1 MNQHI
6 WKVVGISRVA
16 QIVSEKV
23 ELGVILPTA
32 IAMKLRVT
40 VMEIL
45 KAGSGVK
52 QGPFSLQQVAPLNE
66 FTPFGYN
73 SRCCQASINTAIDF
87 FQNLVYLALVYAV
100 METTQGGTAVLMVI
114 YRHAKHHNE

>member
-1 MNQHI
+1 MCAKLNGMNQHI

-52 QGPFSLQQVAPLNE
+52 QGQFLLHQVAP
-66 FTPFGYN
+66 
-73 SRCCQASINTAIDF
+73 S
-87 FQNLVYLALVYAV
+87 
-100 METTQGGTAVLMVI
+100 
-114 YRHAKHHNE
+114 K

>member
-1 MNQHI
+1 MCAKLNGMNQHI

-73 SRCCQASINTAIDF
+73 SR
-87 FQNLVYLALVYAV
+87 
-100 METTQGGTAVLMVI
+100 VLSGF
-114 YRHAKHHNE
+114 N